1 MIGTSTPVEVIN
13 FVNDFVFG
21 RSRRASISKQSTIG
35 VSTNTEASI
44 GKIFTLCCNRARA
57 GKTSALAPVLLVKSR
72 ILATLNNTVHEQ
84 SDTNKFLRS
93 YTYSVKI
100 PLILRIS
107 DLFFRMIFRLSLVL
121 KPRNLSIRKSSYPYL
136 SSDTYYELCD
146 YTITSEKELNDF
158 IRKNENF
165 ISVYLLGDLVKQFT
179 KRLEEIKP
187 KSIEKLIIM
196 ESDTLQTI
204 EELKPAL
211 IVAEQIYSNNLIG
224 TKKNFTPIPL
234 GLERRCYRSAGVI
247 SDFTKP
253 YKEDISKRNI
263 PFLVA
268 WNDQTNPNRAIYR
281 REFSNSSNS
290 LIIEKRISPKTI
302 HTLMRRTMFVPAPA
316 GNGLDSHRTWEALYL
331 GCIPVILRKEYCGDD
346 NWPVMVVD
354 SWDELLSL
362 NLIEIKKLYKD
373 NFISTEKV
381 MSFTKELLEKIKS

>member
-1 MIGTSTPVEVIN
+1 MV
-13 FVNDFVFG
+13 
-21 RSRRASISKQSTIG
+21 
-35 VSTNTEASI
+35 
-44 GKIFTLCCNRARA
+44 
-57 GKTSALAPVLLVKSR
+57 
-72 ILATLNNTVHEQ
+72 
-84 SDTNKFLRS
+84 
-93 YTYSVKI
+93 
-100 PLILRIS
+100 
-107 DLFFRMIFRLSLVL
+107 FRLSLVL

-146 YTITSEKELNDF
+146 YAITSEKELNDF
-158 IRKNENF
+158 IRKEENF

-179 KRLEEIKP
+179 KRSEEIKP
-187 KSIEKLIIM
+187 KSIKKLIIM
-196 ESDTLQTI
+196 ESDTLQTT
-204 EELKPAL
+204 EELKPVL

-224 TKKNFTPIPL
+224 TKKNITPIPL

-253 YKEDISKRNI
+253 YKEDISKRII

-316 GNGLDSHRTWEALYL
+316 GNGLDCHRTWEALYL
-331 GCIPVILRKEYCGDD
+331 GCIPVVLRKEYCGDD

-362 NLIEIKKLYKD
+362 NLIEIKKLYED

-381 MSFTKELLEKIKS
+381 MSFTNDLLEKIKS

>member
-1 MIGTSTPVEVIN
+1 
-13 FVNDFVFG
+13 
-21 RSRRASISKQSTIG
+21 
-35 VSTNTEASI
+35 
-44 GKIFTLCCNRARA
+44 
-57 GKTSALAPVLLVKSR
+57 
-72 ILATLNNTVHEQ
+72 
-84 SDTNKFLRS
+84 
-93 YTYSVKI
+93 
-100 PLILRIS
+100 
-107 DLFFRMIFRLSLVL
+107 MIFRLSLVL

-146 YTITSEKELNDF
+146 YAITSEEELNDF
-158 IRKNENF
+158 IRKDENF
-165 ISVYLLGDLVKQFT
+165 ISVYLLGDLVKEFT

-196 ESDTLQTI
+196 ESDTLQTT

-224 TKKNFTPIPL
+224 TKKNITPIPL
-234 GLERRCYRSAGVI
+234 GLERRCYQSAGVI

-316 GNGLDSHRTWEALYL
+316 GNGLDCHRTWEALYL
-331 GCIPVILRKEYCGDD
+331 GCIPVVLRKEYCGDD